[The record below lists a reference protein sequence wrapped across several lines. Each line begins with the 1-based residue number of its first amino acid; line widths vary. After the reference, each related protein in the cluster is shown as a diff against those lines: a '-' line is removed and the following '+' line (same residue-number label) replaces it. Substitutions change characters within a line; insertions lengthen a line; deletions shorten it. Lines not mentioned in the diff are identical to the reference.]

1 MKFSQTLVVH
11 CDMSIFYPLFLLLSS
26 YLHISKGYRP
36 IEVELWD
43 YFIEK
48 CAINEAFKPYS
59 NDNTPVIH
67 VKVVFDL
74 WRFYE
79 IVDRTETMSLLGSL
93 NMKWNHPCVKW
104 DQNGTYRWKNLKF
117 LTLSLDSFHVWLP
130 KVQHINSK
138 LNSGG
143 LVQSPGTVLDIS
155 RNGIFTWYVTKVF
168 ISNCAMGN
176 SLNCFSFM
184 TFFCYFQNR

>member
-1 MKFSQTLVVH
+1 
-11 CDMSIFYPLFLLLSS
+11 MSNFHFLFFIILSF
-26 YLHISKGYRP
+26 HHKSKAYHPAEG
-36 IEVELWD
+36 ELWTH
-43 YFIEK
+43 FIEK

-59 NDNTPVIH
+59 NENKQPIH
-67 VKVVFDL
+67 VKIIFDL
-74 WRFYE
+74 WHFYE

-104 DQNGTYRWKNLKF
+104 NEDPTNRWKNLKSITMSPEDF
-117 LTLSLDSFHVWLP
+117 KVWLP

-143 LVQSPGTVLDIS
+143 LVESPGTVLDIN

-176 SLNCFSFM
+176 FQIKTDYFM
-184 TFFCYFQNR
+184 